1 MIVYKLM
8 ERVKSNKITP
18 VFPSLSFDFQ
28 IPVKEGQVK
37 KPGLLAKLNILRNL
51 VRANTFRAT
60 ILFLYPMKTSENR

>member
-37 KPGLLAKLNILRNL
+37 KTWLACKIKH
-51 VRANTFRAT
+51 FEK
-60 ILFLYPMKTSENR
+60 PS